1 MWAQDLG
8 IPLRRGAC
16 VKLRGLGLHV
26 VSDSGRGR
34 HSEDIL
40 PNLNLLSSIRSR
52 TSINP
57 RPLSPQT
64 SKSSLTRALFAPDAS
79 ESGAKVRVNSP
90 DGGRFLSLFGTTS
103 TTIKGMMMIISII
116 IITSISISNSIITI
130 ITIIII
136 IIISSSSSSI
146 AAIPITITILKFG
159 FRSM

>member
-1 MWAQDLG
+1 M
-8 IPLRRGAC
+8 
-16 VKLRGLGLHV
+16 
-26 VSDSGRGR
+26 
-34 HSEDIL
+34 
-40 PNLNLLSSIRSR
+40 
-52 TSINP
+52 NP

-130 ITIIII
+130 I
-136 IIISSSSSSI
+136 IISSSSI
-146 AAIPITITILKFG
+146 AIPITITILKFG